1 MRSKADARAE
11 KLTRGIFPA
20 STQSGERAAGKRSI
34 AGRHSVEK
42 LVNGPGADACIKN
55 ICAGPQKWHCDSP
68 REDEWLV
75 VIVASIASRRGTEL
89 SSWLIVIAR

>member
-1 MRSKADARAE
+1 MRSKADARAD

-34 AGRHSVEK
+34 DGRHSAK
-42 LVNGPGADACIKN
+42 NWCNGPGADAYIKN
-55 ICAGPQKWHCDSP
+55 ICAGPPKWHYDSP

-75 VIVASIASRRGTEL
+75 VIVASRRGTEL